1 MKHGMLKPLVLALV
15 LVAVPAWAS
24 QVDVAEGKGTLADQR
39 AAIEAEIKG
48 GDDYAEI
55 TPAQLAKA
63 RGLLDQMEGMLGDR
77 QPAELT
83 ERQQAELFNLQD
95 EVNQI
100 LLAAEEDS
108 RRICRR
114 EKPTGSH
121 RSQTVCR
128 TVAERKRMQ
137 EESQEHLRARTTA
150 RGVPDVN

>member
-1 MKHGMLKPLVLALV
+1 MKYGMLKPLVLVLALV
-15 LVAVPAWAS
+15 AAPAWAS
-24 QVDVAEGKGTLADQR
+24 QVDVAEGKGTLAQQR
-39 AAIEAEIKG
+39 AAIEAEIRDG
-48 GDDYAEI
+48 HEYAEI
-55 TPAQLAKA
+55 TPEQLARA
-63 RGLLDQMEGMLGDR
+63 RDLLGQMERLLGDR
-77 QPAELT
+77 QPGELT
-83 ERQQAELFNLQD
+83 DRQRVDLFNLQD

-128 TVAERKRMQ
+128 TVAERRRMQ

-150 RGVPDVN
+150 RGD

>member
-1 MKHGMLKPLVLALV
+1 MKYGMLKPLVLALA
-15 LVAVPAWAS
+15 LVAAPAWAS
-24 QVDVAEGKGTLADQR
+24 QVDVAEGKGTLAQQR
-39 AAIEAEIKG
+39 AAIEAEIRDG
-48 GDDYAEI
+48 HEYAEI
-55 TPAQLAKA
+55 TPEQLARA
-63 RGLLDQMEGMLGDR
+63 RDLLGQMERLLGDR
-77 QPAELT
+77 QPGELT
-83 ERQQAELFNLQD
+83 DRQRVDLFNLQD

-128 TVAERKRMQ
+128 TVAERRRMQ

-150 RGVPDVN
+150 RGVADIN

>member
-1 MKHGMLKPLVLALV
+1 MKYGMLKPLVVALAFM
-15 LVAVPAWAS
+15 APPAWAS
-24 QVDVAEGKGTLADQR
+24 QVDVAEGKGTLAQQR
-39 AAIEAEIKG
+39 AAIEAEIRDG
-48 GDDYAEI
+48 HDYAEI
-55 TPAQLAKA
+55 TSDQLQKA
-63 RGLLDQMEGMLGDR
+63 RGLMDRMEGLLGGH
-77 QPAELT
+77 QPTELT
-83 ERQQAELFNLQD
+83 ERERVELFNLQD

-137 EESQEHLRARTTA
+137 EESQDHLRARTTA
-150 RGVPDVN
+150 RMPDAN

>member
-1 MKHGMLKPLVLALV
+1 
-15 LVAVPAWAS
+15 
-24 QVDVAEGKGTLADQR
+24 QR
-39 AAIEAEIKG
+39 AAIEAEIRDG
-48 GDDYAEI
+48 HDYAEI
-55 TPAQLAKA
+55 KPEQLARA
-63 RGLLDQMEGMLGDR
+63 RELLGQMERLLGER
-77 QPAELT
+77 NPGELT
-83 ERQQAELFNLQD
+83 ERQRVDLFNLQD

-128 TVAERKRMQ
+128 TVAERRRMQ

-150 RGVPDVN
+150 RGVADIN